1 MVAPLLAALALA
13 PGHFGARVDNPYLPF
28 RPGTTWRYRGAES
41 GRRSLDVVTV
51 TRATRRI
58 AGARCVVVRDRLYLA
73 GRLAERTLDYY
84 AQDRAGT
91 VWYFGEAT
99 AEFDAHGR
107 VTSTEGS
114 WRAGRRGARPGIVM
128 PAHPRAGD
136 TFAQER
142 FPGHAEDMF
151 RVLGRAK
158 VTVPAGTYRHALR
171 TREWTPLEPG
181 VVDHK
186 LYVRGIGLVAERS
199 ARGPREHADLIAVTH
214 SP

>member
-13 PGHFGARVDNPYLPF
+13 PAHFSARIDNPYQPF
-28 RPGTTWRYRGAES
+28 APGTTWRYRGAES

-51 TRATRRI
+51 TRRTTRI

-73 GRLAERTLDYY
+73 GRLAERTTDWYS
-84 AQDRAGT
+84 QDGAGN

-99 AEFDAHGR
+99 AELDASGR
-107 VTSTEGS
+107 VRSTEGS
-114 WRAGRRGARPGIVM
+114 WRAGVRGARPGIVM
-128 PAHPRAGD
+128 PAHPRVGA

-142 FPGHAEDMF
+142 FPGHAEDRF
-151 RVLGRAK
+151 RILRRDE
-158 VTVPAGTYRHALR
+158 VTVPYGTYRRALR

-186 LYVRGIGLVAERS
+186 FYVRGVGMVAERS
-199 ARGPREHADLIAVTH
+199 ARGPRERADLIAVTH

>member
-1 MVAPLLAALALA
+1 MVALLLAALALA
-13 PGHFGARVDNPYLPF
+13 PGHFGARIDNPYLPF
-28 RPGTTWRYRGAES
+28 APGTTWRYRGVES

-51 TRATRRI
+51 TRRTMRI
-58 AGARCVVVRDRLYLA
+58 AGARCVVVHDRLYLA
-73 GRLAERTLDYY
+73 GRLAERTTDWYS
-84 AQDRAGT
+84 QDRAGN
-91 VWYFGEAT
+91 VWYFGEST
-99 AEFDAHGR
+99 AELDARGR

-114 WRAGRRGARPGIVM
+114 WRAGRRGARAGIVM

-142 FPGHAEDMF
+142 FPGHAEDRF
-151 RVLGRAK
+151 RVLGRVK
-158 VTVPAGTYRHALR
+158 VTVPHGLYRHALR

-186 LYVRGIGLVAERS
+186 FYVRGLGMVAERS
-199 ARGPREHADLIAVTH
+199 ARGPHEHAELIAVTH

>member
-1 MVAPLLAALALA
+1 MVAPFLAALALA
-13 PGHFGARVDNPYLPF
+13 GHFGSRVDNPYLPF
-28 RPGTTWRYRGAES
+28 VPGTTWRYRGVES

-51 TRATRRI
+51 TRRTERI
-58 AGARCVVVRDRLYLA
+58 AGVRCVVVRDRLQLA

-84 AQDRAGT
+84 AQDRAGN

-99 AEFDAHGR
+99 AELDAHGR
-107 VTSTEGS
+107 VTSREGS
-114 WRAGRRGARPGIVM
+114 WRAGRGGARAGIVM
-128 PAHPRAGD
+128 PAHPRTGE

-151 RVLGRAK
+151 RVLRRAA
-158 VTVPAGTYRHALR
+158 VTVPYGSYRRALR
-171 TREWTPLEPG
+171 TREWTRLEPG

-186 LYVRGIGLVAERS
+186 FYARGVGMVAERS
-199 ARGPREHADLIAVTH
+199 VRGPHERSDLIAVTH